1 MQDVVL
7 KAVIFDAVKALRVS
21 ESRYR
26 RLFES
31 AQDGILLLNAETA
44 QIEDVNPFLI
54 KLLGYTH
61 QEFLGKKLWEVGPF
75 IDTVLSK
82 EMFKALQ
89 DQGYVRYDDLPLKT
103 KAGIQIPVEFVS
115 NSYECEGIK
124 VVQCNI
130 RDITKRTALD
140 EKIRRQINLYKALSQ
155 CNKAIVHCSNKE
167 DLFLQVCESAV
178 QFGGMKFALIGL
190 IDTDTFVFRSI
201 VRFSDDPDQLSVN
214 ETCTPIDNQCAR
226 GPIDTAL
233 HEDRP
238 FWCQNFMNDPLTAL
252 WREHDVR
259 AGWASMAA
267 LPLHQN
273 GVVIGVFILYSS
285 EINAFDEAA
294 RELLVEMS
302 TDISFALDNFTRETQ
317 QKLSMKE
324 IEYLAFYDSLTNLPN
339 RRLLH
344 NRLEHIFNSSINLA
358 CTNALLIL
366 DLDNFKTLNDTMGH
380 NIGDLL
386 LIEVATRMQACVRE
400 YATIARLGGDEFV
413 ILLEDLDEIPSIA
426 TIQAE
431 AVSSKILAALSLPY
445 SLNNYEYHGSTSIGI
460 CLFTKEDT
468 TESKL
473 LKHTDTAMYLAKKAG
488 GNTKRFYD
496 PSIQAK
502 LEKRTELGRD
512 LRRALIEN
520 QLTLNYQI
528 QVDRNNHI
536 FGAEVLIRWQHPK
549 YGIVSPCEFI
559 PLAEEMGLITPIGYW
574 ILETVCVQLKSWE
587 SDPLRRELHLAINIS
602 SRQLYQT
609 DFVDQVIVMLNKI
622 AIDPSKL
629 KFEITES
636 IIMEDMNDAII
647 KMNALRKI
655 GIRFSLDDFGTGY
668 SSLSYLTKLPLDQL
682 KIDQTFVS
690 NIGIKESDAVIVQ
703 TIIGMAHNL
712 RMEVLAEGVETED
725 QRSFLEEHG
734 CHAYQGYLFSKPLD
748 VKHFNLLLT
757 DTVF

>member
-1 MQDVVL
+1 MQNVVL
-7 KAVIFDAVKALRVS
+7 KADIFYAVKALRVS

-26 RLFES
+26 RLFEA
-31 AQDGILLLNAETA
+31 AQDGILLLNADTA

-54 KLLGYTH
+54 KMLGYTH

-82 EMFKALQ
+82 EMFKVLQ

-103 KAGIQIPVEFVS
+103 KAGIRIPVEFVS

-124 VVQCNI
+124 VIQCNI
-130 RDITKRTALD
+130 RDITERKALD
-140 EKIRRQINLYKALSQ
+140 EKIRRQIYLYNALSQ
-155 CNKAIVHCSNKE
+155 CNKAIVHSRSKE
-167 DLFLQVCESAV
+167 DLFLQICMAAV
-178 QFGGMKFALIGL
+178 QFGGMKLALIGL
-190 IDTDTFVFRSI
+190 VDTETFVFRKI
-201 VRFSDDPDQLSVN
+201 VSFSDDPDQLNVN
-214 ETCTPIDNQCAR
+214 EICTPIDNQRACD
-226 GPIDTAL
+226 PIDTAL
-233 HEDRP
+233 HEDQP
-238 FWCQNFMNDPLTAL
+238 FWCQDFMNDPLTTL
-252 WREHDVR
+252 SREHGVR

-273 GVVIGVFILYSS
+273 GAVIGAFILYSS
-285 EINAFDEAA
+285 EVNPFDEAA
-294 RELLVEMS
+294 RGLLVEMS
-302 TDISFALDNFTRETQ
+302 TDISFALDNFARETQ
-317 QKLSMKE
+317 QKLTLKN

-344 NRLEHIFNSSINLA
+344 NRLKHVFNSSINLE

-386 LIEVATRMQACVRE
+386 LIEVATRLQACVRE
-400 YATIARLGGDEFV
+400 QATIARLGGDEFV
-413 ILLEDLDEIPSIA
+413 ILLENLDKIPSIA

-431 AVSSKILAALSLPY
+431 AVSSTILAALSLPY
-445 SLNNYEYHGSTSIGI
+445 LLNNYEYYGSTSIGI
-460 CLFTKEDT
+460 CLFTQEDT

-502 LEKRTELGRD
+502 LEIRTELGRD

-520 QLTLNYQI
+520 QLILNYQI
-528 QVDRNNHI
+528 QVDKNNHI

-549 YGIVSPCEFI
+549 YGIVSPSEFI

-587 SDPLRRELHLAINIS
+587 SDPLTRDLHLAINIS
-602 SRQLYQT
+602 SRQFYQT
-609 DFVDQVIVMLNKI
+609 DFVDQVIVILNKI

-636 IIMEDMNDAII
+636 IIMDDMNDAII
-647 KMNALRKI
+647 KMMALRQI

-682 KIDQTFVS
+682 KIDQSFVS

-712 RMEVLAEGVETED
+712 GMEVLAEGVETED
-725 QRSFLEEHG
+725 QRTFLEEHG
-734 CHAYQGYLFSKPLD
+734 CHVYQGYLFSKPVD
-748 VKHFNLLLT
+748 VKHFNVLLT
-757 DTVF
+757 DVVF